1 MHDIYEDLMLL
12 ASGVIATLSVMVLAI
27 KIPQSE
33 EFEKFRKSRKI
44 FSGAGFL
51 LALFNLSCFFV
62 GYVHPFDK
70 MAILATAPYQALLMT
85 GTALVLITPSVVRRR
100 EIYRDLLIITVLV
113 SAMYISHL
121 FFPTAFSIV
130 YKILAFC
137 FLGQII
143 SYTSLFVKSYRSAI
157 KITNEYYEEDYGKRM
172 IWVNWVFLGA
182 IFVGLWSFVCLFIG
196 SWGYLILVPAYI
208 TTYTILAFQI
218 CRYSTGSTYLV
229 AAIHAPEREKP
240 QEPEPCQHER
250 LPEKLKENIR
260 KRLDK
265 WVADKKFVERDIPYD
280 EVLAEIGVDIVSM
293 RRYMKDELG
302 TDFRSWRNA
311 LRLEEA
317 CRMFKENPGMSV
329 GQISAAVGYNDS
341 SNFHKDFRKK
351 YGMSVTVFKKLNEVE
366 EKNPEKSNTAL

>member
-27 KIPQSE
+27 KIPQRS
-33 EFEKFRKSRKI
+33 EFEKFSKARKI

-51 LALFNLSCFFV
+51 LALFNLSCYVV

-85 GTALVLITPSVVRRR
+85 GTVLVLITPSMVRRR
-100 EIYRDLLIITVLV
+100 EIYRDLLIITVFV
-113 SAMYISHL
+113 STMYITHL
-121 FFPTAFSIV
+121 FFPNAFPIV

-137 FLGQII
+137 FLGQIV
-143 SYTSLFVKSYRSAI
+143 SYTLLFVKCYRNAI

-172 IWVNWVFLGA
+172 VWVNWVFTGA
-182 IFVGLWSFVCLFIG
+182 IFVGLWAFVCLFIG
-196 SWGYLILVPAYI
+196 SWGYIILVPAYI
-208 TTYTILAFQI
+208 ATYMVLAFQI
-218 CRYSTGSTYLV
+218 LRYSTGSAYLV
-229 AAIHAPEREKP
+229 AALHAPERKKAE
-240 QEPEPCQHER
+240 EAEVCQHER
-250 LPEKLKENIR
+250 LAENQRESIR

-265 WVADKKFVERDIPYD
+265 WVADKRFTERDIPYD

-302 TDFRSWRNA
+302 TDFRSWRNT

-317 CRMFKENPGMSV
+317 CRMFRENPEMSV
-329 GQISAAVGYNDS
+329 GQVSAAVGYNDS

-351 YGMSVTVFKKLNEVE
+351 YGMSVTVFKKLEGPA
-366 EKNPEKSNTAL
+366 EK